1 MDTDDET
8 TEIRNNNNKKL
19 TNLPTFKT
27 EKYSSRSNI
36 TPISSDEWE
45 DENEIEISRL
55 WDAMNNYLEIHNIDM
70 LDRCKYTDFCN
81 FVSLYTTPRLKYK
94 DS

>member
-1 MDTDDET
+1 MDTDDES
-8 TEIRNNNNKKL
+8 NNNTNNKKTL
-19 TNLPTFKT
+19 TNLPIFKN

-94 DS
+94 D

>member
-1 MDTDDET
+1 MDTDDES
-8 TEIRNNNNKKL
+8 NNNTNNKKTL
-19 TNLPTFKT
+19 TNLPIFKN